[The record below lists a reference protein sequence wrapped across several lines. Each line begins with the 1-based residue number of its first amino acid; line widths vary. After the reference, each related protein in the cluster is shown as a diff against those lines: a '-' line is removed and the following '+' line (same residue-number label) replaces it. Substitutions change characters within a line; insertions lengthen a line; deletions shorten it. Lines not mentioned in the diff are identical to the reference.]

1 MHVVQWKVNVWAV
14 FDLAEVRGAR
24 QWSEANRDMPLYSSK
39 DSPDAQP
46 LVRAHFLPSS
56 SSGSVPCKPETKKK
70 SKKMTSLSDD
80 TKITQR
86 TCHPRA
92 AAATWPCHHLRSTSW
107 PICCKKKVCL
117 CRLSSYFFFLIHHP
131 FLLPSSHLL
140 LLLHLLPSRR
150 LQIQD
155 KVRRSW
161 NQRNLSWETQQ
172 VRQGLHLQVFNQ
184 LPLPPTRHVNL
195 SVPTP
200 LSTISPCFM
209 LHGFWP
215 EVLTLINRIQKVATE
230 FTQTAIFSW
239 LDAEE
244 QKLRDS

>member
-1 MHVVQWKVNVWAV
+1 MHVVQWKVNVWVV
-14 FDLAEVRGAR
+14 FDLVEVRGAR

-70 SKKMTSLSDD
+70 KSKKMTSLSDD

-92 AAATWPCHHLRSTSW
+92 AATWPCHHLRPTSW
-107 PICCKKKVCL
+107 PICCKKKLFVCA
-117 CRLSSYFFFLIHHP
+117 SSHPIFP

-172 VRQGLHLQVFNQ
+172 VRNGLHLQVF
-184 LPLPPTRHVNL
+184 
-195 SVPTP
+195 
-200 LSTISPCFM
+200 
-209 LHGFWP
+209 
-215 EVLTLINRIQKVATE
+215 LINRPPNSPRQPVCPYSP
-230 FTQTAIFSW
+230 FSN
-239 LDAEE
+239 LSMFHHVTLFLARGPDF
-244 QKLRDS
+244 D

>member
-1 MHVVQWKVNVWAV
+1 
-14 FDLAEVRGAR
+14 
-24 QWSEANRDMPLYSSK
+24 MPLYSSK

-70 SKKMTSLSDD
+70 KSKKMTSLSDD

-92 AAATWPCHHLRSTSW
+92 AATWPCHHLRPTSW
-107 PICCKKKVCL
+107 PICCKKKVVCL
-117 CRLSSYFFFLIHHP
+117 CLLLFFFFLIHYP
-131 FLLPSSHLL
+131 FLLISSHLL
-140 LLLHLLPSRR
+140 LLLHLLPSRI

-172 VRQGLHLQVFNQ
+172 VRNGLHLQVFNQ
-184 LPLPPTRHVNL
+184 PPSQLAMSTCLVLLPFLQSLHV
-195 SVPTP
+195 SSCYTVSGP
-200 LSTISPCFM
+200 
-209 LHGFWP
+209 
-215 EVLTLINRIQKVATE
+215 R
-230 FTQTAIFSW
+230 SW
-239 LDAEE
+239 LWLTRFRKSQGNLLKPPFLAD
-244 QKLRDS
+244 